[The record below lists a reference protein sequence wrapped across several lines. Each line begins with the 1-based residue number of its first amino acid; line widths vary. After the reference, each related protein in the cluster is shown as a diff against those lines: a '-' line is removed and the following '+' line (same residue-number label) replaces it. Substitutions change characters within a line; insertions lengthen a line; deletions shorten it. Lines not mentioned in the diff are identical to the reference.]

1 MTWQHPLPPKLIGDK
16 YGDKEPPRTQ
26 PHRGTDYKGDAKQF
40 VRAVSDGVIHNIFY
54 SACLGWI
61 VELETD
67 EHGLFFGYCHLACQK
82 HGVNCDGKDHQDG
95 SNCNKNIQKGDRV
108 KAGQPI
114 GLCGNTGL
122 CSRGV
127 HLHLTVSK
135 KTDPRYAKTFDPQKF
150 IDQKLKKQAKTKA
163 TESPHKPEQTKPDV
177 TTPEKAPKPPRAVL
191 EALKVIMKWFG
202 K

>member
-177 TTPEKAPKPPRAVL
+177 TTPEKATKPPRAVL
-191 EALKVIMKWFG
+191 EALKVIMAWFG

>member
-135 KTDPRYAKTFDPQKF
+135 KTDPRYAKTFDPEKF

-163 TESPHKPEQTKPDV
+163 TESPQKPEQTKPDV
-177 TTPEKAPKPPRAVL
+177 TTPEKATKPPRAVL
-191 EALKVIMKWFG
+191 EALKVIMAWFG